1 VSRKQIIGLLLFEET
16 VTAENYPNPLTHF
29 IALLQRMKGIAGFSK
44 MGRPP
49 ILRKQ
54 QLFCRTSCV
63 VALSGVAF
71 SHHDRQTL
79 RHLTS
84 FCDDYLYK
92 ESRAI
97 IEGAWRKLKRKI
109 EHTVAGETL
118 RKVANITVTRVNAC
132 FQGEG
137 HFQKLL

>member
-1 VSRKQIIGLLLFEET
+1 MECYKLTCTALNRLNSSKIVVWLAVSRKQIVGLLLFEET
-16 VTAENYPNPLTHF
+16 VTPENYPNLLTQF
-29 IALLQRMKGIAGFSK
+29 IAVLQRMQGIAGVSK

-71 SHHDRQTL
+71 GHHDRQTL

-84 FCDDYLYK
+84 FCGDF
-92 ESRAI
+92 
-97 IEGAWRKLKRKI
+97 LKNL
-109 EHTVAGETL
+109 E
-118 RKVANITVTRVNAC
+118 
-132 FQGEG
+132 Q
-137 HFQKLL
+137 